1 MGFICQ
7 KGIWLTNYFKNKAG
21 GKFGYCVKRASS
33 GPTARHKKRLAEIRL
48 IIPSLFAVADDSPLI
63 PLQGRAEPPLLA
75 EC

>member
-1 MGFICQ
+1 
-7 KGIWLTNYFKNKAG
+7 LDTD
-21 GKFGYCVKRASS
+21 VKRASRC
-33 GPTARHKKRLAEIRL
+33 PTARHKKRLAEIDL